1 MGMTASKLTLLGLG
15 NAEPAAALIASAP
28 SLSFG
33 KGSVHQMAK
42 PPGRVNLTLFRV

>member
-15 NAEPAAALIASAP
+15 SAELAAAPVAAAP
-28 SLSFG
+28 SLLLG

-42 PPGRVNLTLFRV
+42 APARVNLTLFRV